1 MLFLY
6 ATVTTSLLAAIPRP
20 LAGIEAEVEDAAR
33 ALAVDSSI
41 RTKSELAY
49 AFARAGDTARA
60 KSLAAEVAKDRPS
73 DTLAKLFVLPT
84 TRAAV
89 ELNRNNPGKAV
100 EILQPVVPY
109 DLANLKRVLSAYE
122 RGRAYLLLH
131 QGNEATAEFQK
142 VLGHPGVVLNSVDG
156 ALAHLQLGRAYALAG
171 DAAKGRAAYQDF
183 FALWKD
189 ADPDIPILKQAKAEY
204 AKLQ

>member
-1 MLFLY
+1 
-6 ATVTTSLLAAIPRP
+6 VLAI
-20 LAGIEAEVEDAAR
+20 LAGIEAEVEDAAAARKDAAR

-41 RTKSELAY
+41 RTKSEVAY

-60 KSLAAEVAKDRPS
+60 ESLAAEVAKDRPS
-73 DTLAKLFVLPT
+73 DTLARVFVLPT

-131 QGNEATAEFQK
+131 QGKEAAAEFQK
-142 VLGHPGVVLNSVDG
+142 VLDHPGVVLNSVDG

-204 AKLQ
+204 AKLP